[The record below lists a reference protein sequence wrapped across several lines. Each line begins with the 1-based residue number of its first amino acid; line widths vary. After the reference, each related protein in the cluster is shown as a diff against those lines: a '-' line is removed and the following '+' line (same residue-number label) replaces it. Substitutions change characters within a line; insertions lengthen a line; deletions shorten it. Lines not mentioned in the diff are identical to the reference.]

1 MHRHNTTRRGNIETG
16 GCKCGWDSKRQRYVA
31 NGCKLHPGRG
41 RKNTK
46 AHNAGLSGWPG
57 KDKTKVKK

>member
-1 MHRHNTTRRGNIETG
+1 MRRYNPTRRGNIKTG
-16 GCKCGWDSKRQRYVA
+16 GCKCGWNCKRQCYVA

-46 AHNAGLSGWPG
+46 TPKVEVSRDAG
-57 KDKTKVKK
+57 